1 MDILRISPIQYDVF
15 WENPSANRQKL
26 DQMLAPLKGQTDLI
40 LLPEMFT
47 TGFSMNARELAE
59 SMDGDTVAWMLSKAD
74 ELNSAI
80 AGSLI
85 IKEKD
90 HYYNRFLFAS
100 PEGQMDFYDKR
111 HLFSMGDENQYF
123 HGGNKRVVVNYS
135 GWRIALFVCYDL
147 RFPVWCRSINDA
159 DLILFTA
166 NWPEKRN
173 IVWQTLT
180 RARAI
185 ENQLYVA
192 CVNRTGKDGAG
203 ITYTGESA
211 VIDPRGELLCD
222 FKNNPDLVETCSVS
236 LQQLNQFREKFPV
249 ARDED
254 QFEIY
259 C

>member
-1 MDILRISPIQYDVF
+1 MDELRISLAQYDVI
-15 WENPSANRQKL
+15 WEDPSVNRLKL
-26 DQMLAPLKGQTDLI
+26 DQLLKPLKGETDLI

-47 TGFSMNARELAE
+47 TGFSMNARQLAE
-59 SMDGDTVAWMLSKAD
+59 TMEGASVEWMLKQAD
-74 ELNSAI
+74 ELNSAV

-85 IKEKD
+85 IKDND
-90 HYYNRFLFAS
+90 HFFNRFLFVA
-100 PEGQMDFYDKR
+100 PGGRIDFYDKR

-123 HGGNKRVVVNYS
+123 HSGRKKVVVNYS

-147 RFPVWCRSINDA
+147 RFPVWCRSIKDA

-180 RARAI
+180 MARAI

-192 CVNRTGKDGAG
+192 CVNRTGTDGAG
-203 ITYTGESA
+203 ISYSGESK
-211 VIDPRGELLCD
+211 VIDPRGSVLCD
-222 FKNNPDLVETCSVS
+222 LNNSSDKVDTCCVS
-236 LQQLNQFREKFPV
+236 LPELNRFREKFPV
-249 ARDED
+249 AGDED
-254 QFEIY
+254 LFEIY